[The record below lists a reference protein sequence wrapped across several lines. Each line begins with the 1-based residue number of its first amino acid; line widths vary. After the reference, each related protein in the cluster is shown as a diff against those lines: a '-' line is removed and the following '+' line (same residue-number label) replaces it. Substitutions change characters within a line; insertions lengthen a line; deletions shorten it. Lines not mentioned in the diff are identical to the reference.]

1 MHFWFDLLNGQEV
14 ADKDMMFSRSF
25 QNSHGL
31 RNRLGFIQCL
41 PSSSLLSS
49 YHWLFA
55 SKTIN
60 WGQQMCCDPPKRFSV
75 LSQIKVFPYCKLRV
89 CQFTHPRCG
98 AGKVH
103 SVSYFRCMEHH
114 GTMEPFPIF
123 VATTGSCCSRIQLV
137 NHFKPTVDIS
147 RHHSGGW
154 ELKMD
159 PSFLGTFEKLQSWP
173 KNNRKPGQLWLP
185 HAFTIWKNPSTKT
198 PKHLQDGHS
207 FLPKNTTVTTNPTH
221 FPGYFSPPLF
231 VKVPIRPVF
240 FWGGTSSWR
249 TRSKGVHRRL
259 AWKNTRGFRQVAW
272 KPGPP
277 HLLF

>member
-1 MHFWFDLLNGQEV
+1 MTFGIDWALYNASHLH
-14 ADKDMMFSRSF
+14 RSF
-25 QNSHGL
+25 LHITGCS
-31 RNRLGFIQCL
+31 RLK
-41 PSSSLLSS
+41 P
-49 YHWLFA
+49 
-55 SKTIN
+55 IN

-75 LSQIKVFPYCKLRV
+75 FVPNKGISPTVNWGCVNSLSRMRVLR
-89 CQFTHPRCG
+89 
-98 AGKVH
+98 KSI

-207 FLPKNTTVTTNPTH
+207 FLPKTPRSQQILHIFRVTSARLFLWR
-221 FPGYFSPPLF
+221 FPSAS
-231 VKVPIRPVF
+231 F
-240 FWGGTSSWR
+240 FLGGHVVMKNQKQ
-249 TRSKGVHRRL
+249 RS
-259 AWKNTRGFRQVAW
+259 T
-272 KPGPP
+272 
-277 HLLF
+277 